1 MRRSRTVSPDA
12 LRRPKGPT
20 SCEYPPRALCVAS
33 LCLCL
38 SVSLLHVYSS
48 DQTEIDQKWNR
59 RLGLLETE
67 KVLNEED
74 EQLQQIKITCAQVNL
89 DVSS

>member
-1 MRRSRTVSPDA
+1 M
-12 LRRPKGPT
+12 
-20 SCEYPPRALCVAS
+20 
-33 LCLCL
+33 
-38 SVSLLHVYSS
+38 YSS
-48 DQTEIDQKWNR
+48 EQTEIEQKRNR

>member
-1 MRRSRTVSPDA
+1 MFDA
-12 LRRPKGPT
+12 
-20 SCEYPPRALCVAS
+20 RATGLIGHG
-33 LCLCL
+33 LCL
-38 SVSLLHVYSS
+38 SVSLLHVHSS
-48 DQTEIDQKWNR
+48 EQTEIEQKWNR

-74 EQLQQIKITCAQVNL
+74 EQLQQIKFACAQVNL